1 MDEKIMLQD
10 LKQHMQQQLKM
21 MEREI
26 LLSDPRDDD
35 EVYNFLIKKAINHRD
50 VLKKIEVRLSELNN
64 K

>member
-10 LKQHMQQQLKM
+10 LKLHMHQQLKV

-35 EVYNFLIKKAINHRD
+35 EVYSFLIKKAINHRD
-50 VLKKIEVRLSELNN
+50 ILKKIEARLSELDNN
-64 K
+64 

>member
-1 MDEKIMLQD
+1 MLQD
-10 LKQHMQQQLKM
+10 LKQHMQQQLKV

-50 VLKKIEVRLSELNN
+50 VLKKIEVRLSELD
-64 K
+64 KE

>member
-1 MDEKIMLQD
+1 
-10 LKQHMQQQLKM
+10 MQQQLKM

-50 VLKKIEVRLSELNN
+50 VLKKLRYD
-64 K
+64 